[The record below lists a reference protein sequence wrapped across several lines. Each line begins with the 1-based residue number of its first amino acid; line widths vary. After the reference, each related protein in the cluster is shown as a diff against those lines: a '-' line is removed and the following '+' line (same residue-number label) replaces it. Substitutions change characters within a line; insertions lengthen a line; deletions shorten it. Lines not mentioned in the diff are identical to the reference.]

1 MVVHGHNQEALLQ
14 VAGERNFWIFRP
26 NPHDEPRPESL
37 RIFAHAHD
45 TVEALLLQIAN
56 HWPDLHVINWELIS
70 VNDRIYT
77 SLELQQG
84 DYCLLVWSPQDLFA
98 EVGSG
103 VIMVENQ
110 VWNVAGG
117 TVTTTVWKDTSI
129 NEFLDVAGYGR
140 QCDLSPCP
148 LFQDGDLALYGDRL
162 RLYDADY
169 VVIMQ
174 LEDAENARVVIYDP
188 TIDELPVLERTPTT
202 FEDHVRQTSIQQ
214 GILRAEDYALEA
226 WRFSWAMTVNARK
239 IFKLRRMIL
248 TQGQDLMV
256 FPCRHGP
263 AGFSLVKHS
272 AFRDPFGL
280 LFALK
285 EVLLVEEEVPWK
297 LMEVHPSVM
306 AASISRNG
314 KVMGIL
320 EEDGR
325 DSLNEVF
332 VLLERTLRPRGS
344 QEETFHNY
352 MSLWTDKFFELHDF
366 LRQQGMFALCQI
378 HECTMR
384 VNGDRARPLEH
395 FDLDDGAFLQ
405 MEIQLRTETCSS
417 R

>member
-1 MVVHGHNQEALLQ
+1 MECGWWH
-14 VAGERNFWIFRP
+14 
-26 NPHDEPRPESL
+26 SY
-37 RIFAHAHD
+37 
-45 TVEALLLQIAN
+45 
-56 HWPDLHVINWELIS
+56 
-70 VNDRIYT
+70 YT
-77 SLELQQG
+77 SLR
-84 DYCLLVWSPQDLFA
+84 P
-98 EVGSG
+98 
-103 VIMVENQ
+103 I
-110 VWNVAGG
+110 
-117 TVTTTVWKDTSI
+117 TVWKDTSI
-129 NEFLDVAGYGR
+129 KEFLDVAGYGR

-148 LFQDGDLALYGDRL
+148 LFQDGDLALYGNRL

-188 TIDELPVLERTPTT
+188 TIDELLVLARTPTT

-226 WRFSWAMTVNARK
+226 WRFSWAMTVNAKK

-263 AGFSLVKHS
+263 AGFSLVKHA

-285 EVLLVEEEVPWK
+285 EVLLVEDEVPWK

-306 AASISRNG
+306 AASISRHG

-325 DSLNEVF
+325 DSLNDVF
-332 VLLERTLRPRGS
+332 VLLQRTLRPKGS
-344 QEETFHNY
+344 QEETYHNY
-352 MSLWTDKFFELHDF
+352 MSLWTGKFFELHDF
-366 LRQQGMFALCQI
+366 LRQQGMFALY
-378 HECTMR
+378 
-384 VNGDRARPLEH
+384 ARFMSAQCMLMEIMLALWSTSTWMMELSFKWRSNFGLKQFKVRPRKGWMILNSKEMNLNLISSVL
-395 FDLDDGAFLQ
+395 DLDRTQEKNRMKENCQVIILQ
-405 MEIQLRTETCSS
+405 LALR
-417 R
+417 